1 MRLPNGYGSVFRLS
15 GRRRRPYIA
24 RKTVGYTENGKQIYN
39 TIGYFETKEEA
50 LTALANHNQ
59 QDKPEPSITLA
70 KVYQLWYPIHARQVS
85 PSTVESYRNSYNH
98 LSSIISMPIHKIK
111 YRHLQSV
118 LDAMKEKGLSYASLK
133 KVRSLINQLFAHAI
147 INEWTDKSYGQYLK
161 MGKNIPV
168 KPHKTFTRQ
177 QINKLWQCTATNTDL
192 ALILLYSGMRV
203 GELLQLQRGEINL
216 KQKYFNITTSKTK
229 AGIRIIPIHPRILPI
244 VERRLEKKHKYLFV
258 DDNNQPLTYAKAA
271 TQFAKAMLAIRA
283 KHTTHDCRHTVA
295 TLLDAAGANKVA
307 RDRLL
312 GHASSNVGD
321 SVYTHKTLIHL
332 RKVINLLK

>member
-1 MRLPNGYGSVFRLS
+1 MRLPNGYGSVFKLS
-15 GRRRRPYIA
+15 GVRRRPYIA

-50 LTALANHNQ
+50 LTALAKHNQ

-85 PSTVESYRNSYNH
+85 PSTAESYRNSYNH

-177 QINKLWQCTATNTDL
+177 QINKLWQCQTTDTDL

-203 GELLQLQRGEINL
+203 GELLQLHRSNINL
-216 KQKYFNITTSKTK
+216 KQKYFDITTSKTK